1 MTTGIDDIS
10 DLVRILRERPEW
22 LEAVRG
28 LVISDELAKLPET
41 VARLAASLEELAR
54 QTAENFRR
62 VNERLEWLE
71 STVAQLAETLQGFM
85 QQTNERLERLE
96 NTVAQLAETLQGFMQ
111 QTNERLERLENT
123 VAQLAETLQGFMQQT
138 NERLERLETDMAELK
153 SVASGLQTDVAG
165 LKSVASGLQTD
176 VAGLKSDVADL
187 KTQQTQTNRRLDRVE
202 NQISDLRGDVF
213 EITAARRI
221 GPTVIQRMRLYD
233 CRAVV
238 GPGTPLAEEHFNKI
252 RRAARD
258 GIVGRNAGYEVSLTD
273 LILHGYQDDDD
284 QPVWVVV
291 EASVKIDADDISR
304 ARQRADILAA
314 VYEETTRA
322 VVVGESIDERD
333 RARAEAANVTVIIIR
348 RRYRPDESEAEE
360 GE

>member
-1 MTTGIDDIS
+1 M
-10 DLVRILRERPEW
+10 
-22 LEAVRG
+22 
-28 LVISDELAKLPET
+28 
-41 VARLAASLEELAR
+41 
-54 QTAENFRR
+54 
-62 VNERLEWLE
+62 
-71 STVAQLAETLQGFM
+71 
-85 QQTNERLERLE
+85 ERLE

-111 QTNERLERLENT
+111 QTN
-123 VAQLAETLQGFMQQT
+123 A
-138 NERLERLETDMAELK
+138 RLERLETDMAE
-153 SVASGLQTDVAG
+153 

>member
-138 NERLERLETDMAELK
+138 NERLERLETDMA
-153 SVASGLQTDVAG
+153 G

-176 VAGLKSDVADL
+176 VAELKSDVADL

-304 ARQRADILAA
+304 ARQRSDILAA

-348 RRYRPDESEAEE
+348 RRYRPDESGSEE